1 MQSEL
6 NDIKTHFYA
15 IMEKYPNTYANF
27 KMTPKLPSAI
37 DARDKIDAALTS
49 LHDRMFTFK
58 AALEKELDENE
69 DVMAELTKKGAQLNA
84 KIARRTAT
92 LDNKAS
98 VISQTPATASATANP
113 KLIVLEPFVSGLA
126 TQLKGCILDA
136 SGTPTNCPCVQAGQ
150 NTCSAKC
157 KNCPASA
164 NQLSLVSEAQ
174 TIEKRTYIYAI
185 FRIIYLIIG
194 IFIVSYF
201 ISQII
206 GSTDSTI
213 LTDAKVK
220 AEELKTQVV
229 EKTSNLIN
237 LNSNDT
243 NVNANTTANTTK

>member
-15 IMEKYPNTYANF
+15 IMEKYPTTYANF
-27 KMTPKLPSAI
+27 KMTPNLPSAR
-37 DARDKIDAALTS
+37 DARDKIDADLTS

-58 AALEKELDENE
+58 AALEKELNENE
-69 DVMAELTKKGAQLNA
+69 DIMAELTKKGAQLNA

-113 KLIVLEPFVSGLA
+113 KLIIFEPFVSGLA
-126 TQLKGCILDA
+126 TQLKGCVLDA

-150 NTCSAKC
+150 NTCSTKC
-157 KNCPASA
+157 KNCPPSA
-164 NQLSLVSEAQ
+164 NQLSLVSEVQ

-194 IFIVSYF
+194 IVIVSYF
-201 ISQII
+201 ISQIV

-220 AEELKTQVV
+220 AEELKTGLTN
-229 EKTSNLIN
+229 KTSDILK
-237 LNSNDT
+237 LT
-243 NVNANTTANTTK
+243 NVNANENSNITK